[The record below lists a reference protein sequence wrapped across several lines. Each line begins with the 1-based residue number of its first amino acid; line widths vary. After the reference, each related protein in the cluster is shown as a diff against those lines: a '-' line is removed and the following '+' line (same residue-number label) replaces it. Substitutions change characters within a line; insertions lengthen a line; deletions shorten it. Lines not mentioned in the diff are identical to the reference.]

1 MNIRPSNL
9 LPGDSLE
16 GFPAQSKARALR
28 GRIVV
33 AGVLLLIAAALAW
46 YVLAGSS
53 TPRDRA
59 MPPPPVRVAV
69 AQQRKVT
76 GFEHSI
82 ATVVAL
88 STVQVTSL
96 VTGQLLSTGFAEGQ
110 IVKEGQL
117 LFQVD
122 PRPFAA
128 ALAQARATL
137 ARDEANTV
145 SAEHDRDRFTR
156 RA

>member
-16 GFPAQSKARALR
+16 GFPPQAKARAFR
-28 GRIVV
+28 GRLVV
-33 AGVLLLIAAALAW
+33 AGVLLLLAAALAW
-46 YVLAGSS
+46 YILRSS
-53 TPRDRA
+53 TPGDRV

-69 AQQRKVT
+69 AQQRNVT

-110 IVKEGQL
+110 IVKQGQ
-117 LFQVD
+117 
-122 PRPFAA
+122 
-128 ALAQARATL
+128 
-137 ARDEANTV
+137 
-145 SAEHDRDRFTR
+145 
-156 RA
+156 

>member
-16 GFPAQSKARALR
+16 GFAPQPKARDFR

-33 AGVLLLIAAALAW
+33 AALLVLGAVLAW
-46 YVLAGSS
+46 YLIASS
-53 TPRDRA
+53 SGPPERA
-59 MPPPPVRVAV
+59 TPPPPVHVAV
-69 AQQRKVT
+69 AQQRNVT

-96 VTGQLLSTGFAEGQ
+96 VTGQLLSSGFAEGQ
-110 IVKEGQL
+110 IVTKGL
-117 LFQVD
+117 
-122 PRPFAA
+122 
-128 ALAQARATL
+128 T
-137 ARDEANTV
+137 T
-145 SAEHDRDRFTR
+145 
-156 RA
+156 